1 MASAYEY
8 ILSLQDRVSG
18 TLQRIGGT
26 SMETVERLTLL
37 SDRAESLRRST
48 ADLGGNLANL
58 RQRLSLLRDE
68 KELINPSN
76 LPLIR
81 RYNTEIAALEGQ
93 INRLDNAGS
102 GGGLRRYFGELG
114 GMLGGMVNPATI
126 TAAIGGFSGKSAM
139 SFDKGMAA
147 VNLTAQLDEKGL
159 SDLKQRVKKIALD
172 NKTEIEV
179 APVGFEK
186 IISQV
191 GDTEASLKILDASM
205 KGARATT
212 TDMDTVSGA
221 LAQTMSI
228 VGTKNADVQQVLDTF
243 IAAKRVGAGE
253 FKDFATYM
261 PGLIAGADSLGVG
274 YKSVAGVFA
283 YMTGK
288 GQSAERSATLMQN
301 MFSAMSKTD
310 ITTGLK
316 KAGVAIFDNEGKM
329 RGMVDIFTD
338 LNKLTGSMSAEQK
351 SAFLEQIGLVDKE
364 AKSAFAIMASDVGKL
379 KEAMEATANAQGET
393 DKALALS
400 ANAAQKANDVWVKL
414 KNTGFIL
421 GDMILPVISV
431 AFDVLGGVVSALY
444 YIFSGVSDVLS
455 GWSQLLADG
464 NPLVWGL
471 TAALAALAVGLG
483 AYAIA
488 TNSAAVAT
496 KVKVAWDWIAAGA
509 ASAWTAV
516 QWALN
521 ASLYAC
527 PLVWIVLAIGA
538 LVAAIVFCVTKVQGW
553 GRQWDSI
560 VSFMKAVFELF
571 VESFRFSWNLLTNG
585 FMIGL
590 DRIKLGWYKFKEAVG
605 LGDSKENQA
614 AIAQIN
620 ADVLSRQKAIVEGA
634 RKMRD
639 LSQKAASSL
648 TWELSMKTKEKANP
662 KGSPSSAA
670 GGGRAAGGAMGKG
683 RFDGLM
689 DKLQGGK
696 KGKGKGSAA
705 VDLNGKA
712 ASYKGTTTYTA
723 IASRL
728 APVKLSTLAAAASLA
743 VPLATST
750 PAVTPPP
757 AAASTRDAVAL
768 ATPPPSPG
776 GMGVPPVAAP
786 SEDVRPG
793 ERGKARA
800 TVRVDRLCNSVVINI
815 EKADGRGY
823 EQIRSE
829 VLKIIKEAFEDYA

>member
-8 ILSLQDRVSG
+8 IISIQDKASSS
-18 TLQRIGGT
+18 LQRITGT
-26 SMETVERLTLL
+26 SLETVDKMVKL
-37 SDRAESLRRST
+37 SEKAEALQRT
-48 ADLGGNLANL
+48 TKDLGGSLGNL
-58 RQRLSLLRDE
+58 RQKVSLLKDE
-68 KELINPSN
+68 KELLDPKN
-76 LPLIR
+76 LPLIKQ
-81 RYNTEIAALEGQ
+81 YNREIGALEREIGK
-93 INRLDNAGS
+93 LDNAGS
-102 GGGLRRYFGELG
+102 GGGLKKYFGELG
-114 GMLGGMVNPATI
+114 GMLGGMVNLATI
-126 TAAIGGFSGKSAM
+126 TAAIGGFAGKSAM

-147 VNLTAQLDEKGL
+147 VNLTAQLDDKGL
-159 SDLKQRVKKIALD
+159 SDLKQRVKKIAID

-191 GDTEASLKILDASM
+191 GDTEASLKILDAAM

-261 PGLIAGADSLGVG
+261 PGLIAGANSLGVS

-288 GQSAERSATLMQN
+288 GQSAERSSTLMQN

-310 ITTGLK
+310 ITTSLK

-338 LNKLTGSMSAEQK
+338 LNKLTGSMSSEQK

-364 AKSAFAIMASDVGKL
+364 AKSAFSIMASDVGKL
-379 KEAMEATANAQGET
+379 KEAMDVTANAQGET
-393 DKALALS
+393 DKAMELS
-400 ANAAQKANDVWVKL
+400 KNAAQKANDVWMKL
-414 KNTGFIL
+414 KNTGFLL
-421 GDMILPVISV
+421 GDMLLPAISI
-431 AFDVLGGVVSALY
+431 AFDVLGGVVSAVFL
-444 YIFSGVSDVLS
+444 IFSGVSDILS
-455 GWSQLLADG
+455 WWSQLLVEG

-471 TAALAALAVGLG
+471 TAALAALTVGLG
-483 AYAIA
+483 AYAIV
-488 TNSAAVAT
+488 TNSAAIAT
-496 KVKVAWDWIAAGA
+496 KAKVAWDWIAAGA

-553 GRQWDSI
+553 GKQWDSI
-560 VSFMKAVFELF
+560 VGFMTAVFELF
-571 VESFRFSWNLLTNG
+571 VESFKFQWNLLTNG

-590 DRIKLGWYKFKEAVG
+590 DKIKLGWYKFKEAVG
-605 LGDSKENQA
+605 LGNSAENQA
-614 AIAQIN
+614 AIAKIN
-620 ADVLSRQKAIVEGA
+620 ADVEARQKAIVDGA
-634 RKMRD
+634 KKMRD
-639 LSQKAASSL
+639 LSKKAASSL

-662 KGSPSSAA
+662 KGSGAAAA
-670 GGGRAAGGAMGKG
+670 GGGRAAGGAMGTG
-683 RFDGLM
+683 NFDGLM

-696 KGKGKGSAA
+696 KGKGNGSSGSPL
-705 VDLNGKA
+705 DLNGKA
-712 ASYKGTTTYTA
+712 ASYKGTTAYSA

-728 APVKLSTLAAAASLA
+728 APVKLSTLAAAASVA
-743 VPLATST
+743 VPM
-750 PAVTPPP
+750 
-757 AAASTRDAVAL
+757 AL
-768 ATPPPSPG
+768 APPISSG
-776 GMGVPPVAAP
+776 EMAPPQQVAEQRVEQPRQKNAI
-786 SEDVRPG
+786 S
-793 ERGKARA
+793 
-800 TVRVDRLCNSVVINI
+800 VDRLCNSVVINI
-815 EKADGRGY
+815 EKADGKGY
-823 EQIRSE
+823 EHIRTE
-829 VLKIIKEAFEDYA
+829 VLKIIKEAFDDYA

>member
-1 MASAYEY
+1 MGSAYEY
-8 ILSLQDRVSG
+8 IISIQDKASSS
-18 TLQRIGGT
+18 LQRIAGT
-26 SMETVERLTLL
+26 SLETVDKMVKL
-37 SDRAESLRRST
+37 SEKAEALQRT
-48 ADLGGNLANL
+48 TKDLGGSLGNL
-58 RQRLSLLRDE
+58 RQKVSLLRDE
-68 KELINPSN
+68 KELLDPKNM
-76 LPLIR
+76 PLIKQ
-81 RYNTEIAALEGQ
+81 YNREIAALEKQ
-93 INRLDNAGS
+93 IGHLDNAGS
-102 GGGLRRYFGELG
+102 SGGLKRYFGELG
-114 GMLGGMVNPATI
+114 GMLGGMVNPATV

-139 SFDKGMAA
+139 NFDKGMAA
-147 VNLTAQLDEKGL
+147 VNLTAQLDDRGL
-159 SDLKQRVKKIALD
+159 TDLSKRVKRIALD

-191 GDTEASLKILDASM
+191 GDADASLKILDASM

-310 ITTGLK
+310 ITKNLK

-329 RGMVDIFTD
+329 RSMVDIFTD

-351 SAFLEQIGLVDKE
+351 SAFLEQVGIVDKE
-364 AKSAFAIMASDVGKL
+364 AKSAFAVMASDVGKL
-379 KEAMEATANAQGET
+379 KEAMDATANAQGET
-393 DKALALS
+393 AKALELS
-400 ANAAQKANDVWVKL
+400 KNAAQKANDVWVKL

-431 AFDVLGGVVSALY
+431 GFDILGGAVSAIFS
-444 YIFSGVSDVLS
+444 IFSGASAILS
-455 GWSQLLADG
+455 WWSQLLADG

-471 TAALAALAVGLG
+471 TAALAALTVGLG
-483 AYAIA
+483 AYAIV
-488 TNSAAVAT
+488 TNSAAIAT
-496 KVKVAWDWIAAGA
+496 KAKVAWDWIAAGA

-553 GRQWDSI
+553 GKQWDSI

-571 VESFRFSWNLLTNG
+571 VESFRFRWNLLTNG
-585 FMIGL
+585 FMLGL
-590 DRIKLGWYKFKEAVG
+590 DKIRLGWYKFKEAVG
-605 LGDSKENQA
+605 LGDSKENQG
-614 AIAQIN
+614 AIARIN
-620 ADVLSRQKAIVEGA
+620 ADVEARQKAIAEGA
-634 RKMRD
+634 KKVRD
-639 LSQKAASSL
+639 LSKKAASSL
-648 TWELSMKTKEKANP
+648 TWELSMKTKEKASP
-662 KGSPSSAA
+662 KGNGAA
-670 GGGRAAGGAMGKG
+670 AAGGALKAGGTMGKG
-683 RFDGLM
+683 GFDGLM
-689 DKLQGGK
+689 DKLQSG
-696 KGKGKGSAA
+696 KGKGKRKGGSESLL
-705 VDLNGKA
+705 DLNGKA
-712 ASYKGTTTYTA
+712 ASYKGTTAYSA

-728 APVKLSTLAAAASLA
+728 APVKLSTLAAAASVA
-743 VPLATST
+743 VPMATA
-750 PAVTPPP
+750 PAITSGEMAPPQQ
-757 AAASTRDAVAL
+757 VAEQQQVQ
-768 ATPPPSPG
+768 P
-776 GMGVPPVAAP
+776 
-786 SEDVRPG
+786 RQQ
-793 ERGKARA
+793 GK
-800 TVRVDRLCNSVVINI
+800 TISVDRLCNSVVINI
-815 EKADGRGY
+815 EKADGKGY
-823 EQIRSE
+823 DRIRTE
-829 VLKIIKEAFEDYA
+829 VMSIIKETFDDYA

>member
-1 MASAYEY
+1 MGSAYEY
-8 ILSLQDRVSG
+8 IISIQDKASSS
-18 TLQRIGGT
+18 LQRITGT
-26 SMETVERLTLL
+26 SLETVDKMVKL
-37 SDRAESLRRST
+37 SEKAEALQRT
-48 ADLGGNLANL
+48 TKDLGGSLGNL
-58 RQRLSLLRDE
+58 RQKVSLLRDE
-68 KELINPSN
+68 KELLDPKNM
-76 LPLIR
+76 PLIKQ
-81 RYNTEIAALEGQ
+81 YNREIATLEKQ
-93 INRLDNAGS
+93 IGHLDNAGS
-102 GGGLRRYFGELG
+102 GGGLKRYFGELG
-114 GMLGGMVNPATI
+114 GMLGGMVNPATV

-139 SFDKGMAA
+139 NFDKGMAA
-147 VNLTAQLDEKGL
+147 VNLTAQLDDRGL
-159 SDLKQRVKKIALD
+159 ADLSKRVKRIALD

-191 GDTEASLKILDASM
+191 GDAEASLKILDASM

-310 ITTGLK
+310 ITKNLK

-329 RGMVDIFTD
+329 RSMVDIFTD

-351 SAFLEQIGLVDKE
+351 SAFLEQVGIVDKE
-364 AKSAFAIMASDVGKL
+364 AKSAFAVMASDVGKL
-379 KEAMEATANAQGET
+379 KEAMDATANAQGET
-393 DKALALS
+393 AKALELS
-400 ANAAQKANDVWVKL
+400 KNAAQKANDVWVKL

-421 GDMILPVISV
+421 GDMILPIISV
-431 AFDVLGGVVSALY
+431 GFDILGGAVSAIFS
-444 YIFSGVSDVLS
+444 IFSGASAILS
-455 GWSQLLADG
+455 WWSQLLADG

-471 TAALAALAVGLG
+471 TAALAALTVGLG
-483 AYAIA
+483 AYAIV
-488 TNSAAVAT
+488 TNSAAIAT
-496 KVKVAWDWIAAGA
+496 KAKVAWDWIAAGA

-553 GRQWDSI
+553 GKQWDSI

-571 VESFRFSWNLLTNG
+571 VESFRFRWNLLTNG
-585 FMIGL
+585 FMLGL
-590 DRIKLGWYKFKEAVG
+590 DKIRLGWYKFKEAVG

-620 ADVLSRQKAIVEGA
+620 ADVEARQKAIAEGA
-634 RKMRD
+634 KKVRD
-639 LSQKAASSL
+639 LSKKAASSL
-648 TWELSMKTKEKANP
+648 TWELSLKTKEKAGP
-662 KGSPSSAA
+662 KGNGAA
-670 GGGRAAGGAMGKG
+670 AAGGALKAGGTMGKG
-683 RFDGLM
+683 GFDGLM

-696 KGKGKGSAA
+696 GKGKRKGGSESLL
-705 VDLNGKA
+705 DLNGKA
-712 ASYKGTTTYTA
+712 ASYKGTTAYSA

-728 APVKLSTLAAAASLA
+728 APVKLSTLAAAASVA
-743 VPLATST
+743 VPMATA
-750 PAVTPPP
+750 PAITSGEMAPPQQ
-757 AAASTRDAVAL
+757 VAEQQQVQ
-768 ATPPPSPG
+768 P
-776 GMGVPPVAAP
+776 
-786 SEDVRPG
+786 RQQ
-793 ERGKARA
+793 GK
-800 TVRVDRLCNSVVINI
+800 TISVDRLCNSVVINI
-815 EKADGRGY
+815 EKADDKGY
-823 EQIRSE
+823 DRIRTE
-829 VLKIIKEAFEDYA
+829 VMSIIKETFNDYA